1 MAESIYKIP
10 VSEAFDA
17 SLERG
22 KECPFCRLYDI
33 LEENELE
40 IILGGAMMEPD
51 IRIRTNKQGF
61 CHDHYGKMFT
71 RKNRLGMGL
80 ILESHL
86 NQLREEMS
94 STAVELVKGKG
105 GAVMKRSDELKDSCY
120 ICGRIATNFEKMIET
135 AVILYED
142 DPEFTKKAQKQPLYC
157 IPHFTRFLRCAK
169 DRLNKKE
176 YAEFYKKVAEPFFK
190 YFDELRGDV
199 SHFCNKFDY
208 RYDAEPWGNAKDSV
222 ERSIRFLT
230 SGVSDEEKKKP
241 NQT

>member
-17 SLERG
+17 SMEQG
-22 KECPFCRLYDI
+22 KECPFCRLFGL

-61 CHDHYGKMFT
+61 CNHHYGRMFT
-71 RKNRLGMGL
+71 RKNRLGMAL

-86 NQLREEMS
+86 NQLREEM
-94 STAVELVKGKG
+94 TPGAVDLVKGKG
-105 GAVMKRSDELKDSCY
+105 ASAVKRADELKESCY

-142 DPEFTKKAQKQPLYC
+142 DPEFPKKAEKQPLYC

-169 DRLNKKE
+169 DRLPKKK
-176 YAEFYKKVAEPFFK
+176 YAELYDKVAKPFFG

-208 RYDAEPWGNAKDSV
+208 RFDDLPWGNAKDSV

-230 SGVSDEEKKKP
+230 CGLSEETMNAKK
-241 NQT
+241 

>member
-17 SLERG
+17 SLEKG
-22 KECPFCRLYDI
+22 KECPFCRLYNL

-61 CHDHYGKMFT
+61 CNDHYKKMFT

-94 STAVELVKGKG
+94 STAVDLIKGKG
-105 GAVMKRSDELKDSCY
+105 GAAIKRADELKDSCY
-120 ICGRIATNFEKMIET
+120 ICGRISSNFEKMFET
-135 AVILYED
+135 AIILYED
-142 DPEFTKKAQKQPLYC
+142 DPEFPRKASKQPMYC
-157 IPHFTRFLRCAK
+157 VPHFTRFLRCAK
-169 DRLNKKE
+169 DRLNKKK
-176 YAEFYKKVAEPFFK
+176 YAEFHSKVAEPFFG
-190 YFDELRGDV
+190 YFDSLKADV

-208 RYDAEPWGNAKDSV
+208 RYDDLPWGNSKDAV

-230 SGVSDEEKKKP
+230 GGISDEEAIKK
-241 NQT
+241 

>member
-17 SLERG
+17 SLERK

-94 STAVELVKGKG
+94 STAVDLIKGKG
-105 GAVMKRSDELKDSCY
+105 GAAMKRADELKESCY
-120 ICGRIATNFEKMIET
+120 ICGRIATNFE
-135 AVILYED
+135 
-142 DPEFTKKAQKQPLYC
+142 
-157 IPHFTRFLRCAK
+157 
-169 DRLNKKE
+169 
-176 YAEFYKKVAEPFFK
+176 
-190 YFDELRGDV
+190 
-199 SHFCNKFDY
+199 
-208 RYDAEPWGNAKDSV
+208 
-222 ERSIRFLT
+222 
-230 SGVSDEEKKKP
+230 
-241 NQT
+241 

>member
-17 SLERG
+17 SLERE
-22 KECPFCRLYDI
+22 KECPFCRLYHM

-61 CHDHYGKMFT
+61 CNDHYGKMFT
-71 RKNRLGMGL
+71 RKNRLGMAL

-94 STAVELVKGKG
+94 SSATDLLKGKG
-105 GAVMKRSDELKDSCY
+105 GAAMKRAEELRDSCY
-120 ICGRIATNFEKMIET
+120 ICGRISGNFEKMIET

-142 DPEFTKKAQKQPLYC
+142 DPEFPKKAEKQPLYC
-157 IPHFTRFLRCAK
+157 LPHFTRFLRCAK
-169 DRLNKKE
+169 NSMNKKK
-176 YAEFYKKVAEPFFK
+176 YGEFYERVAKPFYA
-190 YFDELRGDV
+190 YFDSLRGDV

-208 RYDAEPWGNAKDSV
+208 RFDDLPWGNSKDSV

-230 SGVSDEEKKKP
+230 SGLSEEEKNAKK
-241 NQT
+241 

>member
-17 SLERG
+17 CMEEG
-22 KECPFCRLYDI
+22 KDCPFCRLYGT

-51 IRIRTNKQGF
+51 IRICTNKQGF
-61 CHDHYGKMFT
+61 CHHHYGKMFT

-86 NQLREEMS
+86 NQLREEMAS
-94 STAVELVKGKG
+94 PTLDLLKGKG
-105 GAVMKRSDELKDSCY
+105 SSAIKRADELKDSCY
-120 ICGRIATNFEKMIET
+120 ICGRISVNFEKMIET

-142 DPEFTKKAQKQPLYC
+142 DPNFPKKAQKQPLYC
-157 IPHFTRFLRCAK
+157 VPHFTRFLRCAK
-169 DRLNKKE
+169 SRLNKKT
-176 YAEFYKKVAEPFFK
+176 YADFHTKVAEPFYA
-190 YFDELRGDV
+190 YFDALRGDV

-208 RYDAEPWGNAKDSV
+208 RYDDLPWGNAKDSV

-230 SGVSDEEKKKP
+230 SGLSEEDVGKK
-241 NQT
+241 